1 MSKIP
6 EGSAGQKGPCRPG
19 LPISFGLHFVLLGG
33 LAMAGLLAVPAIEP
47 PETFPTPVIELILE
61 HQESE
66 GGGGETPE
74 TPPAVR
80 RGEPEGSKAVARPQQ
95 EEERTPERPHAA
107 TPENTIPA
115 LDAQQ
120 EPTSSTFSSSLPP
133 GTDVP
138 FGDPQGN
145 PFSSSSGVLGG
156 LSGPGSGTGTGS
168 GPGSGEGERAG
179 TGEETRVG
187 SVSLPILL
195 DKVDPVYPIMAIR
208 SRIEGTVILE
218 IVVGADG
225 SVREIHIRQSVP
237 MLDAAAI
244 EAIRQWRYAPARTGG
259 RPVPST
265 VMVRVS
271 FVLR

>member
-6 EGSAGQKGPCRPG
+6 EEPAGQKGPCRLG

-47 PETFPTPVIELILE
+47 PETLPTPVIELIFE
-61 HQESE
+61 DQESE

-80 RGEPEGSKAVARPQQ
+80 RGEPEGSKAVARLQQ
-95 EEERTPERPHAA
+95 EERTPERPQAA
-107 TPENTIPA
+107 TPENTFPV
-115 LDAQQ
+115 LDSHQ
-120 EPTSSTFSSSLPP
+120 EPTSSMFSSSLPP

-138 FGDPQGN
+138 FGDEQGD
-145 PFSSSSGVLGG
+145 PFSSSSGVPGG
-156 LSGPGSGTGTGS
+156 LSGSGSGIGTGS
-168 GPGSGEGERAG
+168 GPGRGEGERAG
-179 TGEETRVG
+179 TGEETREG

-218 IVVGADG
+218 IVVGPDG
-225 SVREIHIRQSVP
+225 SVREIYIRQSVP

-244 EAIRQWRYAPARTGG
+244 EAIRQWRYAPARTGR
-259 RPVPST
+259 RPVQST